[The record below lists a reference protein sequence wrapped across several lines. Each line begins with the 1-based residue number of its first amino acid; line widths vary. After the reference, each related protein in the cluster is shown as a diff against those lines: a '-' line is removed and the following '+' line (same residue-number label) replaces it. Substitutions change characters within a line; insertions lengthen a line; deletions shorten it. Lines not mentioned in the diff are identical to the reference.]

1 MTTYIKGTF
10 PVRFRRDGKDGTNT
24 WLKYAET
31 LDLTDTSSG
40 KQYPSVMY
48 DEPTSKCMYIGIGKG
63 TGDEPTSGQYYQWT
77 KYVGDDGTSFTPKG
91 SAVAH
96 YTSESAYNS
105 ASKST
110 GYYLVDASP
119 SALLIYW
126 NGSATIAK
134 DSEDGDGY
142 TTSDKHLWVKDGE
155 KWNDLGDIQGP
166 KGDKTYLHTISVNS
180 YSYNGSGCK
189 TALVQ
194 VQVESGV
201 SNTTGGSASR
211 GLTIWLIS
219 KTSTTI
225 QRLGSYD
232 TYGDSSA
239 ADAMAS
245 WIESNSSAGS
255 NYFLAIT
262 SYGAC
267 GFSANLIAAL
277 KKWGG
282 SDIADYTPKRQ
293 AFSFLGYK
301 GMPEGTAQQV
311 LNIGEDKQAAI
322 FALVNNGICQGKG
335 QDGRSVVSIT
345 NLYQR
350 SSDDKNAPSTWLTS
364 SPALDNTNKFLW
376 RRQTIKYTYGSDDVD
391 IQVVGKI
398 GDKGIDGTSVEYI
411 YTRNNTGSTPSTP
424 NTSQTDDYV
433 PSGWY
438 DDPQGV
444 SSSLKYEYVSE
455 RRKKNGTWSAFSTP
469 TLWAKWSSD
478 GRGVKSVNTYYAL
491 TDNSNGTPA
500 DNAFSN
506 DTLSNVVIESNST
519 KYVWSADKVT
529 YTDGKSEYINKY
541 CIGKCSELT
550 SVTEQYAVTT
560 TLTTPSSWSNN
571 YPTSVA
577 KGSYIWT
584 RDLITWKDGK
594 TSTSTAQITGYI
606 PNDGGQGENGFGI
619 VVSISR
625 DMQYTEAQLN
635 GYFEV
640 GHQDYW
646 SLNSESEKNGCRIG
660 DIFMVWG
667 RSKDKL
673 NSHAA
678 YFRCTDNSQSKRL
691 DGISIR
697 HDIVEKGD
705 KGEAAVTYKL
715 NSSIVSIPLNNDGSP
730 SKTSFTLTPKKSV
743 GSTFGKFN
751 SEYTIVVYISRS
763 GSTTPVTVS
772 YTLDENT
779 KNVSVYLTSNGG
791 STGTILKDITSVTC
805 TLFHGQL
812 SLDSFTILPVKAGAA
827 GVSYFPN
834 MCGVWDGA
842 NVTYKWTNGSRD
854 MVTFYVGGTP
864 YLFAVKTAGTTI
876 KANVNNATP
885 DKDSRWEK
893 ADSPFSMLFANFVY
907 TDNASVGGFV
917 YSEEQMRSTSTT
929 DEKSPEPEGS
939 NCNILLNGNT
949 GKFVANYATIRGEV
963 NATSGVFKN
972 VKITNNCWI
981 EPETE
986 NGDGWFMRG
995 GNDRIAAWWLGY
1007 SGKLTGQFTMNTVY
1021 DDGSNH
1027 PPTASLSFKTPNI
1040 QGGTSDGSTLIS
1052 AYSNINTPLANFSH
1066 AKGMMVRICPSEG
1079 VGINFINNAGLA
1091 TPMAFNGAGHGCLN
1105 GVIQGYQLNVITSGQ
1120 IDISNGNTVYC
1131 NGNGTTLILPKLAN
1145 CRGVLGTTGA
1155 FALDLTI
1162 IGASGASNF
1171 RVYGKYHNSTTDCY
1185 LLNNDHGDNW
1195 YATMSKGD
1203 VLTLKLIY
1211 TGSAFYAYIVNLQ
1224 N

>member
-1 MTTYIKGTF
+1 MVNVVKGTF
-10 PVRFRRDGKDGTNT
+10 PVRFRIDGKDGTNT

-48 DEPTSKCMYIGIGKG
+48 DEPTSKCVYIGIGKG

-96 YTSESAYNS
+96 YTSESAYDS
-105 ASKST
+105 ATKST

-119 SALLIYW
+119 SALLRYW
-126 NGSATIAK
+126 NGSTTIAN

-142 TTSDKHLWVKDGE
+142 TTSDKHLWVKDGA

-201 SNTTGGSASR
+201 SNTIGGSASR

-262 SYGAC
+262 SYDAC
-267 GFSANLIAAL
+267 GFSSNLIAAL

-350 SSDDKNAPSTWLTS
+350 SSDDKNAPSTWSES

-376 RRQTIKYTYGSDDVD
+376 RKQTIKYTYGSDYVD

-398 GDKGIDGTSVEYI
+398 GDKGIDGNGVDYAYCRTKT
-411 YTRNNTGSTPSTP
+411 YTTPKKPSGTTP
-424 NTSQTDDYV
+424 ISSDTTVDSYVWTDD
-433 PSGWY
+433 PK
-438 DDPQGV
+438 GV
-444 SSSLKYEYVSE
+444 SSTYPYEWVSE
-455 RRKKNGTWSAFSTP
+455 MKQVNGVWQGYGTP
-469 TLWAKWSSD
+469 TLWANYSKDGNSISGVSNKYLANSSSSTPSISGSKW
-478 GRGVKSVNTYYAL
+478 Y
-491 TDNSNGTPA
+491 
-500 DNAFSN
+500 
-506 DTLSNVVIESNST
+506 ESPSET
-519 KYVWSADKVT
+519 GFSADKKYLWNYETIT
-529 YTDGKSEYINKY
+529 YSQTTETTTTPRIIAVWGEKGNT
-541 CIGKCSELT
+541 GT
-550 SVTEQYAVTT
+550 SVSGVEEQYALSTSSSSVTGT
-560 TLTTPSSWSNN
+560 WGANIPTLTATNKYLWNKERVLFDN
-571 YPTSVA
+571 
-577 KGSYIWT
+577 
-584 RDLITWKDGK
+584 GK
-594 TSTSTAQITGYI
+594 TGNWSTPVIIGVYG
-606 PNDGGQGENGFGI
+606 DQG
-619 VVSISR
+619 
-625 DMQYTEAQLN
+625 
-635 GYFEV
+635 
-640 GHQDYW
+640 
-646 SLNSESEKNGCRIG
+646 
-660 DIFMVWG
+660 
-667 RSKDKL
+667 
-673 NSHAA
+673 
-678 YFRCTDNSQSKRL
+678 
-691 DGISIR
+691 IR
-697 HDIVEKGD
+697 
-705 KGEAAVTYKL
+705 GEDAVTYKL

-730 SKTSFTLTPKKSV
+730 SKTSFTLTPKMSV
-743 GSTFGKFN
+743 GSTFGEFN

-772 YTLDENT
+772 YTLDKNT

-805 TLFHGQL
+805 TLYHGQS

-876 KANVNNATP
+876 SAKVNNLTP
-885 DKDSRWEK
+885 DRDRRWEK

-917 YSEEQMRSTSTT
+917 FSVNQMRSVSTT
-929 DEKSPEPEGS
+929 DGKSPSADGS
-939 NCNILLNGNT
+939 NCNILIDGNSGLFKANRVELT
-949 GKFVANYATIRGEV
+949 GTINAKGGSIGKFVIRDKGLGLACTADEADISMTCQSNTKRNARIYVTPTYDNAVISASTDTTTAAEFTTWQSNGTALSVNGKTNINGAVNITGNVALSGILSGLRLSATTMSSTGTIPLGSDIICFTNRSAIT
-963 NATSGVFKN
+963 ATLPS
-972 VKITNNCWI
+972 
-981 EPETE
+981 
-986 NGDGWFMRG
+986 
-995 GNDRIAAWWLGY
+995 ASSY
-1007 SGKLTGQFTMNTVY
+1007 SGKVLFLKKI
-1021 DDGSNH
+1021 GSGSVTLKGTII
-1027 PPTASLSFKTPNI
+1027 PA
-1040 QGGTSDGSTLIS
+1040 GGTISTTTTEHVGTNKS
-1052 AYSNINTPLANFSH
+1052 
-1066 AKGMMVRICPSEG
+1066 MM
-1079 VGINFINNAGLA
+1079 
-1091 TPMAFNGAGHGCLN
+1091 
-1105 GVIQGYQLNVITSGQ
+1105 Y
-1120 IDISNGNTVYC
+1120 ISNGSAWIEYYC
-1131 NGNGTTLILPKLAN
+1131 G
-1145 CRGVLGTTGA
+1145 
-1155 FALDLTI
+1155 
-1162 IGASGASNF
+1162 
-1171 RVYGKYHNSTTDCY
+1171 
-1185 LLNNDHGDNW
+1185 
-1195 YATMSKGD
+1195 
-1203 VLTLKLIY
+1203 
-1211 TGSAFYAYIVNLQ
+1211 
-1224 N
+1224 

>member
-1 MTTYIKGTF
+1 MVNVVKGTF
-10 PVRFRRDGKDGTNT
+10 PVRFRIDGKDGTNT

-48 DEPTSKCMYIGIGKG
+48 DEPTSKCVYIGIGKG

-119 SALLIYW
+119 SALLKYW
-126 NGSATIAK
+126 NGSATTAK

-166 KGDKTYLHTISVNS
+166 KGDKTYLHTISVKS
-180 YSYNGSGCK
+180 YSYNRSACQN
-189 TALVQ
+189 ALIRIQ
-194 VQVESGV
+194 TEEGK
-201 SNTTGGSASR
+201 SNTYGCSGSR
-211 GLTIWLIS
+211 GLTVWSIS
-219 KTSTTI
+219 KTSTSLT
-225 QRLGSYD
+225 RYNCYD
-232 TYGDSSA
+232 TYDSDNWVA
-239 ADAMAS
+239 NANKMAHD
-245 WIESNSSAGS
+245 IESGMVQDS
-255 NYFLAIT
+255 NFLAIT

-491 TDNSNGTPA
+491 TDNSNGAPA

-625 DMQYTEAQLN
+625 DMQYTEETLN
-635 GYFEV
+635 GYFNV
-640 GHQDYW
+640 GHIETW
-646 SLNSESEKNGCRIG
+646 FLNSESEKNGCRIG

-678 YFRCTDNSQSKRL
+678 YFRCTDNTQTNKL
-691 DGISIR
+691 VGISIR

-705 KGEAAVTYKL
+705 KGEDAYSYKL
-715 NSSIVSIPLNNDGSP
+715 RSNISAIPLDNDGYPIATDS
-730 SKTSFTLTPKKSV
+730 SGNKQLILTATIYKGSSSV
-743 GSTFGKFN
+743 TPTG
-751 SEYTIVVYISRS
+751 EYGISVNIVHKND
-763 GSTTPVTVS
+763 TVS
-772 YTLDENT
+772 NT
-779 KNVSVYLTSNGG
+779 VNGG
-791 STGTILKDITSVTC
+791 SMTIDISKYQNIAQINCTFLKGGTV
-805 TLFHGQL
+805 
-812 SLDSFTILPVKAGAA
+812 LDSFTLLPIKAGAA

-907 TDNASVGGFV
+907 TDNASVAGFKW
-917 YSEEQMRSTSTT
+917 SDSIM
-929 DEKSPEPEGS
+929 KSPNGKL
-939 NCNILLNGNT
+939 ILNGNT
-949 GKFVANYATIRGEV
+949 GEINATEGRIGGISISSSGISALDSSQKGFLLHRNGTLFANMANISGAIT
-963 NATSGVFKN
+963 ATSGTFDNCTINETCKAGFMKYAANKLNGN
-972 VKITNNCWI
+972 VIHCGLVNLIDAYHTYSVTAFCL
-981 EPETE
+981 PSVG
-986 NGDGWFMRG
+986 NGEFMRIVIM
-995 GNDRIAAWWLGY
+995 NIVTTHITIPDFTLGI
-1007 SGKLTGQFTMNTVY
+1007 
-1021 DDGSNH
+1021 DG
-1027 PPTASLSFKTPNI
+1027 
-1040 QGGTSDGSTLIS
+1040 
-1052 AYSNINTPLANFSH
+1052 
-1066 AKGMMVRICPSEG
+1066 
-1079 VGINFINNAGLA
+1079 
-1091 TPMAFNGAGHGCLN
+1091 N
-1105 GVIQGYQLNVITSGQ
+1105 GVFNDFYNFPPGDNRYTSPITILRG
-1120 IDISNGNTVYC
+1120 DYYEFLGMND
-1131 NGNGTTLILPKLAN
+1131 GNGTRWICTNKPLP
-1145 CRGVLGTTGA
+1145 R
-1155 FALDLTI
+1155 I
-1162 IGASGASNF
+1162 
-1171 RVYGKYHNSTTDCY
+1171 
-1185 LLNNDHGDNW
+1185 
-1195 YATMSKGD
+1195 
-1203 VLTLKLIY
+1203 
-1211 TGSAFYAYIVNLQ
+1211 
-1224 N
+1224 

>member
-1 MTTYIKGTF
+1 MVNVVKGTF
-10 PVRFRRDGKDGTNT
+10 PVRFRIDGKDGTNT

-48 DEPTSKCMYIGIGKG
+48 DEPTSKCVYIGIGKG

-119 SALLIYW
+119 SALLKYW
-126 NGSATIAK
+126 NGSATTAK

-166 KGDKTYLHTISVNS
+166 KGDKTYLHTISVKS
-180 YSYNGSGCK
+180 YSFNGNYAQN
-189 TALVQ
+189 ALIQ
-194 VQVESGV
+194 VQVEDGK
-201 SNTTGGSASR
+201 SNTGSCSGSR
-211 GLTIWLIS
+211 GLTVWSIS
-219 KTSTTI
+219 KTSTSLT
-225 QRLGSYD
+225 RYNCYD
-232 TYGDSSA
+232 TYDSDNWVA
-239 ADAMAS
+239 NANKIAHD
-245 WIESNSSAGS
+245 IENGMVQDSN
-255 NYFLAIT
+255 FLAIT
-262 SYGAC
+262 SYDAC

-350 SSDDKNAPSTWLTS
+350 SSDDKNAPSTWLSS

-625 DMQYTEAQLN
+625 DMQYTEETLN
-635 GYFEV
+635 GYFNV
-640 GHQDYW
+640 GHIETW
-646 SLNSESEKNGCRIG
+646 FLNRESEKNGCRIG

-705 KGEAAVTYKL
+705 KGEDAYSYKL
-715 NSSIVSIPLNNDGSP
+715 RSNISAIPLDNDGYPIATDS
-730 SKTSFTLTPKKSV
+730 SGNKQLILTATIYKGSSSV
-743 GSTFGKFN
+743 TPTG
-751 SEYTIVVYISRS
+751 EYGISVNIVHKND
-763 GSTTPVTVS
+763 TVS
-772 YTLDENT
+772 NT
-779 KNVSVYLTSNGG
+779 VNGG
-791 STGTILKDITSVTC
+791 SMTIDISKYQNIAQINCTFLKGGTV
-805 TLFHGQL
+805 
-812 SLDSFTILPVKAGAA
+812 LDSFTLLPIKAGAA

-907 TDNASVGGFV
+907 TDNASVAGFKW
-917 YSEEQMRSTSTT
+917 SDSIM
-929 DEKSPEPEGS
+929 KSPNGKL
-939 NCNILLNGNT
+939 ILNGNT
-949 GKFVANYATIRGEV
+949 GEINATEGRIGGISISSSGISALDSSQKGFLLHRNGTLFANMANISGAIT
-963 NATSGVFKN
+963 ATSGTFDNCTINETCKAGFMKYAANKLNGN
-972 VKITNNCWI
+972 VIHCGLVNLIDAYHTYSVTAFCL
-981 EPETE
+981 PSVG
-986 NGDGWFMRG
+986 NGEFMRIVIM
-995 GNDRIAAWWLGY
+995 NIVTTHITIPDFTLGI
-1007 SGKLTGQFTMNTVY
+1007 
-1021 DDGSNH
+1021 DG
-1027 PPTASLSFKTPNI
+1027 
-1040 QGGTSDGSTLIS
+1040 
-1052 AYSNINTPLANFSH
+1052 
-1066 AKGMMVRICPSEG
+1066 
-1079 VGINFINNAGLA
+1079 
-1091 TPMAFNGAGHGCLN
+1091 N
-1105 GVIQGYQLNVITSGQ
+1105 GVFNDFYNFPPGDNRYTSPITILRG
-1120 IDISNGNTVYC
+1120 DYYEFLGMND
-1131 NGNGTTLILPKLAN
+1131 GNGTRWICTNKPLP
-1145 CRGVLGTTGA
+1145 R
-1155 FALDLTI
+1155 I
-1162 IGASGASNF
+1162 
-1171 RVYGKYHNSTTDCY
+1171 
-1185 LLNNDHGDNW
+1185 
-1195 YATMSKGD
+1195 
-1203 VLTLKLIY
+1203 
-1211 TGSAFYAYIVNLQ
+1211 
-1224 N
+1224 

>member
-1 MTTYIKGTF
+1 MVNVVKGTF
-10 PVRFRRDGKDGTNT
+10 PVRFRIDGKDGTNT

-40 KQYPSVMY
+40 KQYPSIMY
-48 DEPTSKCMYIGIGKG
+48 DEPTSKCVYIGIGKG

-91 SAVAH
+91 SAVTH

-105 ASKST
+105 ATKST

-119 SALLIYW
+119 SALLKYW
-126 NGSATIAK
+126 NGSATTAK

-201 SNTTGGSASR
+201 SNTIGGSASR

-262 SYGAC
+262 SYDAC
-267 GFSANLIAAL
+267 GFSTNLIEAL

-311 LNIGEDKQAAI
+311 LNIGEGKQAAI

-350 SSDDKNAPSTWLTS
+350 SSDDKNAPSTWLPS

-398 GDKGIDGTSVEYI
+398 GDKGIDGNGVDYAYYLSASSSAPSKPSGTTPVTTNPSSV
-411 YTRNNTGSTPSTP
+411 TP
-424 NTSQTDDYV
+424 NTWT
-433 PSGWY
+433 

-444 SSSLKYEYVSE
+444 SSKYPFEWICEMKQVAGVWQGY
-455 RRKKNGTWSAFSTP
+455 GTP

-491 TDNSNGTPA
+491 TGNSNDTPA
-500 DNAFSN
+500 DDDFKN
-506 DTLSNVVIESNST
+506 DTLSNVVIQSNST

-541 CIGKCSELT
+541 CIGQCSELT

-584 RDLITWKDGK
+584 RDLITWKDDN

-625 DMQYTEAQLN
+625 DMQYTEETLN
-635 GYFEV
+635 GYFNV
-640 GHQDYW
+640 GHIETW
-646 SLNSESEKNGCRIG
+646 FLNSESEKNGCRIG

-678 YFRCTDNSQSKRL
+678 YFRCTDNTQTNKL
-691 DGISIR
+691 VGISIR

-705 KGEAAVTYKL
+705 KGEDAYNYKLRSNISAIPLDNDGYPMATDSSGNKQLILTASIYKGSSAVTVTKDYGIDVKIVYK
-715 NSSIVSIPLNNDGSP
+715 NGTGTESN
-730 SKTSFTLTPKKSV
+730 
-743 GSTFGKFN
+743 
-751 SEYTIVVYISRS
+751 
-763 GSTTPVTVS
+763 TV
-772 YTLDENT
+772 
-779 KNVSVYLTSNGG
+779 NGG
-791 STGTILKDITSVTC
+791 SRTIDLSKYQNITQIECTFLKGSTV
-805 TLFHGQL
+805 
-812 SLDSFTILPVKAGAA
+812 LDSFTILPVKAGAA

-893 ADSPFSMLFANFVY
+893 ASTSFSMLFANFVY
-907 TDNASVGGFV
+907 TDNASVAGFKW
-917 YSEEQMRSTSTT
+917 SDSIM
-929 DEKSPEPEGS
+929 KSPNGKL
-939 NCNILLNGNT
+939 ILNGNT
-949 GKFVANYATIRGEV
+949 GEINATEGRIGGISISSSGISALDSSQKGFLLHRNGALFANMANISGAIT
-963 NATSGVFKN
+963 ATSGTFD
-972 VKITNNCWI
+972 NCTI
-981 EPETE
+981 NETCKA
-986 NGDGWFMRG
+986 GFMKY
-995 GNDRIAAWWLGY
+995 AAN
-1007 SGKLTGQFTMNTVY
+1007 K
-1021 DDGSNH
+1021 
-1027 PPTASLSFKTPNI
+1027 
-1040 QGGTSDGSTLIS
+1040 
-1052 AYSNINTPLANFSH
+1052 
-1066 AKGMMVRICPSEG
+1066 
-1079 VGINFINNAGLA
+1079 
-1091 TPMAFNGAGHGCLN
+1091 LN
-1105 GVIQGYQLNVITSGQ
+1105 GNVINCGFVNI
-1120 IDISNGNTVYC
+1120 IDLPEIS
-1131 NGNGTTLILPKLAN
+1131 
-1145 CRGVLGTTGA
+1145 
-1155 FALDLTI
+1155 D
-1162 IGASGASNF
+1162 
-1171 RVYGKYHNSTTDCY
+1171 
-1185 LLNNDHGDNW
+1185 
-1195 YATMSKGD
+1195 
-1203 VLTLKLIY
+1203 TLKLPKVPSGECYKIDIFYPLLTRTVVWETIGIDDTNGYFADNTAHPIASANSINIKQIKIY
-1211 TGSAFYAYIVNLQ
+1211 NGSYCELLGINYNGRTVWVMTNREL
-1224 N
+1224 NT

>member
-1 MTTYIKGTF
+1 MVNVVKGTF
-10 PVRFRRDGKDGTNT
+10 PVRFRIDGKDGTNT

-48 DEPTSKCMYIGIGKG
+48 DEPTSKCVYIGIGKG

-105 ASKST
+105 ATKST

-119 SALLIYW
+119 SALLRYW
-126 NGSATIAK
+126 NGSATVAK
-134 DSEDGDGY
+134 DSENGDGY
-142 TTSDKHLWVKDGE
+142 TTSDKHLWVKDGA

-180 YSYNGSGCK
+180 YSFNGNYAQN
-189 TALVQ
+189 ALIQ
-194 VQVESGV
+194 VQVEDGK
-201 SNTTGGSASR
+201 SNTWGCSGSR
-211 GLTIWLIS
+211 GLTVWLIS

-262 SYGAC
+262 SYDAC
-267 GFSANLIAAL
+267 GFSDNLIATL

-311 LNIGEDKQAAI
+311 LNIGTDKQAAI

-335 QDGRSVVSIT
+335 QDGRSIVSIT

-350 SSDDKNAPSTWLTS
+350 SSDGKNAPSTWLPS

-376 RRQTIKYTYGSDDVD
+376 RKQTIKYTYGSDYVD

-478 GRGVKSVNTYYAL
+478 GRGVNSVNTYYAL
-491 TDNSNGTPA
+491 TSNPKDTPA

-506 DTLSNVVIESNST
+506 DTLSNVVIEINST

-541 CIGKCSELT
+541 CIGQCSELT

-560 TLTTPSSWSNN
+560 TLTPPSSTSSAWTNT

-584 RDLITWKDGK
+584 RDIITWKDDK

-625 DMQYTEAQLN
+625 DMQYTEETLN
-635 GYFEV
+635 GYFNV
-640 GHQDYW
+640 GHIETW
-646 SLNSESEKNGCRIG
+646 FLNSESEKNGCRIG

-678 YFRCTDNSQSKRL
+678 YFRCTDNTQTNKL
-691 DGISIR
+691 VGISIR

-705 KGEAAVTYKL
+705 KGEDAYSYKL
-715 NSSIVSIPLNNDGSP
+715 RSNISAIPLDNDGYPIATDS
-730 SKTSFTLTPKKSV
+730 
-743 GSTFGKFN
+743 
-751 SEYTIVVYISRS
+751 S
-763 GSTTPVTVS
+763 GNKQLV
-772 YTLDENT
+772 L
-779 KNVSVYLTSNGG
+779 
-791 STGTILKDITSVTC
+791 TGTIYKGSSSVTTTDGYGISVNIVHKNGTVSNTVNGVSRTIDLSKYQNITQIEC
-805 TLFHGQL
+805 TFLKG
-812 SLDSFTILPVKAGAA
+812 STVLDSFSILPVKAGAA

-876 KANVNNATP
+876 SASANNATP

-907 TDNASVGGFV
+907 TDNASVAGFIW
-917 YSEEQMRSTSTT
+917 SKEQMRSQSKDSDGNPNLLLDGKLGALIATNCYIKGIIKATDGIFSGEIIAKSGTLDNCTINETCKVGFMKYATNKFNGNIINCGFVDFNAGYGITGSTT
-929 DEKSPEPEGS
+929 LYLPSVSKGEYMKIIVS
-939 NCNILLNGNT
+939 N
-949 GKFVANYATIRGEV
+949 FVTTKV
-963 NATSGVFKN
+963 SF
-972 VKITNNCWI
+972 
-981 EPETE
+981 P
-986 NGDGWFMRG
+986 D
-995 GNDRIAAWWLGY
+995 
-1007 SGKLTGQFTMNTVY
+1007 FT
-1021 DDGSNH
+1021 
-1027 PPTASLSFKTPNI
+1027 
-1040 QGGTSDGSTLIS
+1040 
-1052 AYSNINTPLANFSH
+1052 LA
-1066 AKGMMVRICPSEG
+1066 VE
-1079 VGINFINNAGLA
+1079 
-1091 TPMAFNGAGHGCLN
+1091 
-1105 GVIQGYQLNVITSGQ
+1105 
-1120 IDISNGNTVYC
+1120 
-1131 NGNGTTLILPKLAN
+1131 GNGTLHDLFNYPLGVDTKKTLSIGRMAYYEF
-1145 CRGVLGTTGA
+1145 TGINEQGYSRWIC
-1155 FALDLTI
+1155 T
-1162 IGASGASNF
+1162 
-1171 RVYGKYHNSTTDCY
+1171 NSMFT
-1185 LLNNDHGDNW
+1185 
-1195 YATMSKGD
+1195 
-1203 VLTLKLIY
+1203 
-1211 TGSAFYAYIVNLQ
+1211 
-1224 N
+1224 

>member
-1 MTTYIKGTF
+1 MVNVVKGTF
-10 PVRFRRDGKDGTNT
+10 PVRFRIDGKDGTNT

-48 DEPTSKCMYIGIGKG
+48 DEPTSKCVYIGIGKG

-119 SALLIYW
+119 SALLKYW
-126 NGSATIAK
+126 NGSATTAK

-142 TTSDKHLWVKDGE
+142 TTSDKHLRVKDGE

-180 YSYNGSGCK
+180 YSYNGSGCQN
-189 TALVQ
+189 ALVQ
-194 VQVESGV
+194 VQTEEGK
-201 SNTTGGSASR
+201 SNTWGCSGSR
-211 GLTIWLIS
+211 GLTVWSIS
-219 KTSTTI
+219 KTSTSLT
-225 QRLGSYD
+225 RYNCYD
-232 TYGDSSA
+232 TYDSDNWVA
-239 ADAMAS
+239 NANKMAHD
-245 WIESNSSAGS
+245 IENGMVQDSN
-255 NYFLAIT
+255 FLAIT

-282 SDIADYTPKRQ
+282 SDIADYTPKKQ

-350 SSDDKNAPSTWLTS
+350 SSDDKNAPSTWLSS

-625 DMQYTEAQLN
+625 DMQYTEETLN
-635 GYFEV
+635 GYFNV
-640 GHQDYW
+640 GHIETW
-646 SLNSESEKNGCRIG
+646 FLNSESEKNGCRIG

-678 YFRCTDNSQSKRL
+678 YFRCTDNTQTNKL
-691 DGISIR
+691 VGISIR

-705 KGEAAVTYKL
+705 KGEDAYSYKL
-715 NSSIVSIPLNNDGSP
+715 RSNISAIPLDNDGYPIATDS
-730 SKTSFTLTPKKSV
+730 SGNKQLILTATIYKGSSSV
-743 GSTFGKFN
+743 TPTG
-751 SEYTIVVYISRS
+751 EYGISVNIVHKND
-763 GSTTPVTVS
+763 TVS
-772 YTLDENT
+772 NT
-779 KNVSVYLTSNGG
+779 VNGG
-791 STGTILKDITSVTC
+791 SMTIDISKYQNIAQINCTFLKGGTV
-805 TLFHGQL
+805 
-812 SLDSFTILPVKAGAA
+812 LDSFTLLPIKAGAA

-907 TDNASVGGFV
+907 TDNASVAGFKW
-917 YSEEQMRSTSTT
+917 S
-929 DEKSPEPEGS
+929 DEVMQSPNGLLE
-939 NCNILLNGNT
+939 LNGKT
-949 GKFVANYATIRGEV
+949 GKITAKSGTIGGINISESGISAGNYEEGFFVLESSGTLWASNV
-963 NATSGVFKN
+963 NLSGYIEATSGTFD
-972 VKITNNCWI
+972 NCTINESCVIKGKLVGAYGQFGAW
-981 EPETE
+981 E
-986 NGDGWFMRG
+986 
-995 GNDRIAAWWLGY
+995 IAAYGGY
-1007 SGKLTGQFTMNTVY
+1007 DLICKQSVDVLFEMINTKHNTRSIVLRTTN
-1021 DDGSNH
+1021 G
-1027 PPTASLSFKTPNI
+1027 LSTS
-1040 QGGTSDGSTLIS
+1040 QGDGSTDS
-1052 AYSNINTPLANFSH
+1052 AP
-1066 AKGMMVRICPSEG
+1066 MVRVVTDNG
-1079 VGINFINNAGLA
+1079 VGGEFTANNSGGYALKAYGY
-1091 TPMAFNGAGHGCLN
+1091 NGATALYVSGLSYFSGNVSMSLYTT
-1105 GVIQGYQLNVITSGQ
+1105 IPTIKGYLYR
-1120 IDISNGNTVYC
+1120 DSNGFVK
-1131 NGNGTTLILPKLAN
+1131 IK
-1145 CRGVLGTTGA
+1145 
-1155 FALDLTI
+1155 I
-1162 IGASGASNF
+1162 
-1171 RVYGKYHNSTTDCY
+1171 
-1185 LLNNDHGDNW
+1185 
-1195 YATMSKGD
+1195 
-1203 VLTLKLIY
+1203 
-1211 TGSAFYAYIVNLQ
+1211 
-1224 N
+1224 

>member
-1 MTTYIKGTF
+1 MVNVVKGTF
-10 PVRFRRDGKDGTNT
+10 PVRFRIDGKDGTNT

-40 KQYPSVMY
+40 KQYPSIMY
-48 DEPTSKCMYIGIGKG
+48 DEPTSKCVYIGIGKG

-91 SAVAH
+91 SAVTH
-96 YTSESAYNS
+96 YTSESAYDS
-105 ASKST
+105 ATKST

-119 SALLIYW
+119 SALLRYW
-126 NGSATIAK
+126 NGSATVAK
-134 DSEDGDGY
+134 DSENGDGY

-180 YSYNGSGCK
+180 YSYNGSGSK

-201 SNTTGGSASR
+201 SNTIGGSASR

-262 SYGAC
+262 SYDAC

-282 SDIADYTPKRQ
+282 SDIADYTPKSQ

-345 NLYQR
+345 NLYQKS
-350 SSDDKNAPSTWLTS
+350 SSDRNAPSTWLPS

-398 GDKGIDGTSVEYI
+398 GDKGIDGNGVDYAYCRTKT
-411 YTRNNTGSTPSTP
+411 YTTPKKPSGTTP
-424 NTSQTDDYV
+424 ISSDTTVDSYVWTDD
-433 PSGWY
+433 PK
-438 DDPQGV
+438 GV
-444 SSSLKYEYVSE
+444 SSTYPYEWVSE
-455 RRKKNGTWSAFSTP
+455 MKQVNGVWQGYGTP

-491 TDNSNGTPA
+491 TSNPKDTPA

-541 CIGKCSELT
+541 CIGQCSELT

-560 TLTTPSSWSNN
+560 TLTTPSSWSND

-584 RDLITWKDGK
+584 RDLITWKDGN

-619 VVSISR
+619 VVSLTR
-625 DMQYTEAQLN
+625 NQYTEEELN
-635 GYFEV
+635 EYFEV
-640 GHQDYW
+640 GHQEFW

-660 DIFMVWG
+660 DIFMVSG
-667 RSKDKL
+667 IAKNTKSL
-673 NSHAA
+673 HAA
-678 YFRCTDNSQSKRL
+678 YFRCTDNTKSKRL

-697 HDIVEKGD
+697 HDIIEKGD
-705 KGEAAVTYKL
+705 KGEDAYSYKL
-715 NSSIVSIPLNNDGSP
+715 RSNISAIPLDNDGYPMATDS
-730 SKTSFTLTPKKSV
+730 SGNKQLILTASIYKGSSV
-743 GSTFGKFN
+743 
-751 SEYTIVVYISRS
+751 
-763 GSTTPVTVS
+763 VTVTKDYGIDVKIVYKNGTGTES
-772 YTLDENT
+772 NT
-779 KNVSVYLTSNGG
+779 VNGG
-791 STGTILKDITSVTC
+791 SRTIDISKYQNITQIECTFLKGSTV
-805 TLFHGQL
+805 
-812 SLDSFTILPVKAGAA
+812 LDSFTILPVKAGAA

-876 KANVNNATP
+876 KADVNNATP

-893 ADSPFSMLFANFVY
+893 ASTSFSMLFANFVY
-907 TDNASVGGFV
+907 TDNASVAGFKWSDEVMQSPNGLLELNGKTGKITAKSGTIGGINISDNGISAGNYEEGFFV
-917 YSEEQMRSTSTT
+917 LESTGNIWTKNAHINGFIEATEGTFDNCTINETCKAGFMRYAAN
-929 DEKSPEPEGS
+929 K
-939 NCNILLNGNT
+939 LNGNVINCGLVNLINAYNT
-949 GKFVANYATIRGEV
+949 YSVTAFYLPSVGNGEFMRITIMNIVSTKITIPTFTLGIDG
-963 NATSGVFKN
+963 NGVFN
-972 VKITNNCWI
+972 DFYNFPPGDNRYTTPITI
-981 EPETE
+981 LR
-986 NGDGWFMRG
+986 GDYYEFLGM
-995 GNDRIAAWWLGY
+995 ND
-1007 SGKLTGQFTMNTVY
+1007 
-1021 DDGSNH
+1021 
-1027 PPTASLSFKTPNI
+1027 
-1040 QGGTSDGSTLIS
+1040 
-1052 AYSNINTPLANFSH
+1052 
-1066 AKGMMVRICPSEG
+1066 
-1079 VGINFINNAGLA
+1079 
-1091 TPMAFNGAGHGCLN
+1091 
-1105 GVIQGYQLNVITSGQ
+1105 
-1120 IDISNGNTVYC
+1120 
-1131 NGNGTTLILPKLAN
+1131 GNGTRWICTNKAIP
-1145 CRGVLGTTGA
+1145 R
-1155 FALDLTI
+1155 I
-1162 IGASGASNF
+1162 
-1171 RVYGKYHNSTTDCY
+1171 
-1185 LLNNDHGDNW
+1185 
-1195 YATMSKGD
+1195 
-1203 VLTLKLIY
+1203 
-1211 TGSAFYAYIVNLQ
+1211 
-1224 N
+1224 

>member
-1 MTTYIKGTF
+1 MVNVVKGTF
-10 PVRFRRDGKDGTNT
+10 PVRFRIDGKDGTNT

-40 KQYPSVMY
+40 KQYPSIMY
-48 DEPTSKCMYIGIGKG
+48 DEPTSKCVYIGIGKG

-91 SAVAH
+91 SAVTH

-105 ASKST
+105 ATKST

-119 SALLIYW
+119 SALLKYW
-126 NGSATIAK
+126 NGSATTAK

-189 TALVQ
+189 TALVR

-262 SYGAC
+262 SYDAC
-267 GFSANLIAAL
+267 GFSSNLIAAL

-350 SSDDKNAPSTWLTS
+350 SSDDKNAPSTWLPS

-376 RRQTIKYTYGSDDVD
+376 RKQTIKYTYGSDYVD

-398 GDKGIDGTSVEYI
+398 GDKGIDGNGVDYAYCRTKT
-411 YTRNNTGSTPSTP
+411 YTTPKKPSGTTP
-424 NTSQTDDYV
+424 ISSDTTVDSYVWTDD
-433 PSGWY
+433 PK
-438 DDPQGV
+438 GV
-444 SSSLKYEYVSE
+444 SSTYPYEWVSE
-455 RRKKNGTWSAFSTP
+455 MKQVNGVWQGYGTP
-469 TLWAKWSSD
+469 TLWANYSKDGNSISGVSNKYLANSS
-478 GRGVKSVNTYYAL
+478 S
-491 TDNSNGTPA
+491 STPA
-500 DNAFSN
+500 ISG
-506 DTLSNVVIESNST
+506 IEWYESPSQT
-519 KYVWSADKVT
+519 GFSADKKYLWNYETIT
-529 YTDGKSEYINKY
+529 YSQTTATPTTPRIIAVWGEKGNT
-541 CIGKCSELT
+541 GT
-550 SVTEQYAVTT
+550 SVSGIEEQYALSTSSSSVTGT
-560 TLTTPSSWSNN
+560 WGANIPTLTATNKYLWNKERVLYDN
-571 YPTSVA
+571 
-577 KGSYIWT
+577 
-584 RDLITWKDGK
+584 GK
-594 TSTSTAQITGYI
+594 TGNWSTPVI
-606 PNDGGQGENGFGI
+606 
-619 VVSISR
+619 
-625 DMQYTEAQLN
+625 
-635 GYFEV
+635 
-640 GHQDYW
+640 
-646 SLNSESEKNGCRIG
+646 IG
-660 DIFMVWG
+660 V
-667 RSKDKL
+667 
-673 NSHAA
+673 
-678 YFRCTDNSQSKRL
+678 Y
-691 DGISIR
+691 
-697 HDIVEKGD
+697 GD
-705 KGEAAVTYKL
+705 KGNPGNDAVTYKL

-730 SKTSFTLTPKKSV
+730 SMTLFTLTPKMSV

-805 TLFHGQL
+805 TLYHGQS

-893 ADSPFSMLFANFVY
+893 ASTSFSMLFANFVY
-907 TDNASVGGFV
+907 TDNASVAGFV
-917 YSEEQMRSTSTT
+917 WSDLKM
-929 DEKSPEPEGS
+929 KSPNGKL
-939 NCNILLNGNT
+939 ILNGNT
-949 GKFVANYATIRGEV
+949 GEINATEGRIGGISISSSGISALDSSQKGFLLHRNGTLFANMANISGAIT
-963 NATSGVFKN
+963 ATSGTFDNCTINETCKAGFMKYAANKLKGN
-972 VKITNNCWI
+972 VINCGLVNLINAYNTYSVTAFYLPSVENGEFMRIIIMNVVSTKITIPSFTLSIYGGGIFNDFYNYL
-981 EPETE
+981 P
-986 NGDGWFMRG
+986 GDNKYDASIKPITILRG
-995 GNDRIAAWWLGY
+995 DYYEFLGMND
-1007 SGKLTGQFTMNTVY
+1007 
-1021 DDGSNH
+1021 
-1027 PPTASLSFKTPNI
+1027 
-1040 QGGTSDGSTLIS
+1040 
-1052 AYSNINTPLANFSH
+1052 
-1066 AKGMMVRICPSEG
+1066 
-1079 VGINFINNAGLA
+1079 
-1091 TPMAFNGAGHGCLN
+1091 
-1105 GVIQGYQLNVITSGQ
+1105 
-1120 IDISNGNTVYC
+1120 
-1131 NGNGTTLILPKLAN
+1131 GNGTRWICTNKPLP
-1145 CRGVLGTTGA
+1145 R
-1155 FALDLTI
+1155 I
-1162 IGASGASNF
+1162 
-1171 RVYGKYHNSTTDCY
+1171 
-1185 LLNNDHGDNW
+1185 
-1195 YATMSKGD
+1195 
-1203 VLTLKLIY
+1203 
-1211 TGSAFYAYIVNLQ
+1211 
-1224 N
+1224 

>member
-1 MTTYIKGTF
+1 MVNVVKGTF
-10 PVRFRRDGKDGTNT
+10 PVRFRIDGKDGTNT

-48 DEPTSKCMYIGIGKG
+48 DEPTSKCVYIGIGKG

-119 SALLIYW
+119 SALLKYW
-126 NGSATIAK
+126 NGSATTAK

-180 YSYNGSGCK
+180 YSYNGSGCQN
-189 TALVQ
+189 ALVQ
-194 VQVESGV
+194 VQTEEGK
-201 SNTTGGSASR
+201 SNTWGCSGSR

-239 ADAMAS
+239 ADTMAS

-262 SYGAC
+262 SYDAC

-282 SDIADYTPKRQ
+282 SDIADYTPKKQ

-350 SSDDKNAPSTWLTS
+350 SSDDKNAPSTWLPS

-625 DMQYTEAQLN
+625 DMQYTEETLN
-635 GYFEV
+635 GYFNV
-640 GHQDYW
+640 GHIETW
-646 SLNSESEKNGCRIG
+646 FLNSESEKNGCRIG

-678 YFRCTDNSQSKRL
+678 YFRCTDNTQTNKL
-691 DGISIR
+691 VGISIR

-705 KGEAAVTYKL
+705 KGEDAVTYKL

-805 TLFHGQL
+805 TLFHGQS

-907 TDNASVGGFV
+907 TDNASVAGFKW
-917 YSEEQMRSTSTT
+917 S
-929 DEKSPEPEGS
+929 DEVMQSPNGLLE
-939 NCNILLNGNT
+939 LNGKT
-949 GKFVANYATIRGEV
+949 GKITAKSGTIGGINISESGISAGNHEEGFFVLESSGTLWASNVHLSGYIA
-963 NATSGVFKN
+963 ATSGTFD
-972 VKITNNCWI
+972 NCTINESCVIKGKLVGAYGQFGAW
-981 EPETE
+981 E
-986 NGDGWFMRG
+986 
-995 GNDRIAAWWLGY
+995 IAAYGGY
-1007 SGKLTGQFTMNTVY
+1007 DLICKQSVDVLFEMINTKHNTRSIVLRTTN
-1021 DDGSNH
+1021 G
-1027 PPTASLSFKTPNI
+1027 LSTS
-1040 QGGTSDGSTLIS
+1040 QGDGSTDS
-1052 AYSNINTPLANFSH
+1052 AP
-1066 AKGMMVRICPSEG
+1066 MVRVVTDNG
-1079 VGINFINNAGLA
+1079 VGGEFTANNSGGYALKAYGY
-1091 TPMAFNGAGHGCLN
+1091 NGATALYVSGLSYFSGNVSMSLSTT
-1105 GVIQGYQLNVITSGQ
+1105 IPTISGYLYR
-1120 IDISNGNTVYC
+1120 DSNGFVK
-1131 NGNGTTLILPKLAN
+1131 IK
-1145 CRGVLGTTGA
+1145 
-1155 FALDLTI
+1155 I
-1162 IGASGASNF
+1162 
-1171 RVYGKYHNSTTDCY
+1171 
-1185 LLNNDHGDNW
+1185 
-1195 YATMSKGD
+1195 
-1203 VLTLKLIY
+1203 
-1211 TGSAFYAYIVNLQ
+1211 
-1224 N
+1224 

>member
-1 MTTYIKGTF
+1 MVNVVKGTF
-10 PVRFRRDGKDGTNT
+10 PVRFRIDGKDGTNT

-48 DEPTSKCMYIGIGKG
+48 DEPTSKCVYIGIGKG

-91 SAVAH
+91 SAVTH
-96 YTSESAYNS
+96 YTSESAYDS
-105 ASKST
+105 ATKST

-119 SALLIYW
+119 SALLRYW
-126 NGSATIAK
+126 NGSATTAK
-134 DSEDGDGY
+134 DSDDGDGY

-166 KGDKTYLHTISVNS
+166 KGDKTYLHTISVKS
-180 YSYNGSGCK
+180 YSFNGNYAQN
-189 TALVQ
+189 ALIQ
-194 VQVESGV
+194 VQVEDGK
-201 SNTTGGSASR
+201 SNTWGCSGSR
-211 GLTIWLIS
+211 GLTVWAIS
-219 KTSTTI
+219 KTGTGILRYGT
-225 QRLGSYD
+225 YD
-232 TYGDSSA
+232 TYGDTTA
-239 ADAMAS
+239 ADKMAAF
-245 WIESNSSAGS
+245 INGS
-255 NYFLAIT
+255 GDSYFLAIT
-262 SYGAC
+262 SYYGC

-277 KKWGG
+277 KKYGG
-282 SDIADYTPKRQ
+282 GDIADYTPKLQ
-293 AFSFLGYK
+293 AFSFLGYR

-335 QDGRSVVSIT
+335 QDGRSIVSIT

-350 SSDDKNAPSTWLTS
+350 SSDDKNAPSSWSES

-438 DDPQGV
+438 DDPQDV

-491 TDNSNGTPA
+491 TGNSNDTPA
-500 DNAFSN
+500 DDDFKN
-506 DTLSNVVIESNST
+506 DTLSNVVIQSNST
-519 KYVWSADKVT
+519 RYVWSADKVT

-560 TLTTPSSWSNN
+560 TLTAPSSTSSAWTNT
-571 YPTSVA
+571 YPISVA

-584 RDLITWKDGK
+584 RDLITWKDGN

-625 DMQYTEAQLN
+625 DMQYTEETLN
-635 GYFEV
+635 GYFNV
-640 GHQDYW
+640 GHIETW
-646 SLNSESEKNGCRIG
+646 FLNSESEKNGCRIG

-678 YFRCTDNSQSKRL
+678 YFRCTDNTQTNKL
-691 DGISIR
+691 VGISIR

-705 KGEAAVTYKL
+705 KGEDAYSYKL
-715 NSSIVSIPLNNDGSP
+715 RSNISAIPLDNDGYP
-730 SKTSFTLTPKKSV
+730 MATTLELTASV
-743 GSTFGKFN
+743 YKGSTSITSLGDYGIYVKIVYQNGKA
-751 SEYTIVVYISRS
+751 SVS
-763 GSTTPVTVS
+763 GTA
-772 YTLDENT
+772 
-779 KNVSVYLTSNGG
+779 NGG
-791 STGTILKDITSVTC
+791 SRTIDLSKYQNITQIECTFLKGSTV
-805 TLFHGQL
+805 
-812 SLDSFTILPVKAGAA
+812 LDSFTILPVKAGAA

-842 NVTYKWTNGSRD
+842 NKTYKWTNGSRD
-854 MVTFYVGGTP
+854 MVTYYISGTP

-876 KANVNNATP
+876 SANVNNATP

-907 TDNASVGGFV
+907 TDNASVAGFIW
-917 YSEEQMRSTSTT
+917 SKEQMQSQSK
-929 DEKSPEPEGS
+929 DSDGNPNLLLDGKSGALIAT
-939 NCNILLNGNT
+939 NCYIKGIINATNGI
-949 GKFVANYATIRGEV
+949 FSGEII
-963 NATSGVFKN
+963 ATSGTLDNCTINETCKVGFMKYATN
-972 VKITNNCWI
+972 KFNGNIINCGCVDFNAGYGIT
-981 EPETE
+981 
-986 NGDGWFMRG
+986 
-995 GNDRIAAWWLGY
+995 
-1007 SGKLTGQFTMNTVY
+1007 
-1021 DDGSNH
+1021 
-1027 PPTASLSFKTPNI
+1027 
-1040 QGGTSDGSTLIS
+1040 GSTTLYLPS
-1052 AYSNINTPLANFSH
+1052 
-1066 AKGMMVRICPSEG
+1066 VSEG
-1079 VGINFINNAGLA
+1079 EYMKIIVSNFVTTKTYFPDFTLA
-1091 TPMAFNGAGHGCLN
+1091 
-1105 GVIQGYQLNVITSGQ
+1105 VE
-1120 IDISNGNTVYC
+1120 
-1131 NGNGTTLILPKLAN
+1131 GNGTLHDLFNYPLGVYTKKTLS
-1145 CRGVLGTTGA
+1145 
-1155 FALDLTI
+1155 
-1162 IGASGASNF
+1162 IGRMAYYEFIGINEQGYS
-1171 RVYGKYHNSTTDCY
+1171 RWICTNSMFT
-1185 LLNNDHGDNW
+1185 
-1195 YATMSKGD
+1195 
-1203 VLTLKLIY
+1203 
-1211 TGSAFYAYIVNLQ
+1211 
-1224 N
+1224 

>member
-1 MTTYIKGTF
+1 MVNVVKGTF
-10 PVRFRRDGKDGTNT
+10 PVRFRIDGKDGTNT

-40 KQYPSVMY
+40 KQYPSIMY
-48 DEPTSKCMYIGIGKG
+48 DEPTSKCVYIGIGKG

-96 YTSESAYNS
+96 YTSESAYDS
-105 ASKST
+105 ATKST

-119 SALLIYW
+119 SALLKYW
-126 NGSATIAK
+126 NGSATTAK

-142 TTSDKHLWVKDGE
+142 TTSDKHLWVKDGA

-201 SNTTGGSASR
+201 SNTIGGSASR

-262 SYGAC
+262 SYDAC
-267 GFSANLIAAL
+267 GFSSNLIAAL

-335 QDGRSVVSIT
+335 QDGRSIVSIT

-398 GDKGIDGTSVEYI
+398 GDKGIDGNGVDYAYCRTKT
-411 YTRNNTGSTPSTP
+411 YTTPKKPSGTTP
-424 NTSQTDDYV
+424 ISSDTTVDSYVWTDD
-433 PSGWY
+433 PK
-438 DDPQGV
+438 GV
-444 SSSLKYEYVSE
+444 SSTYPYEWVSE
-455 RRKKNGTWSAFSTP
+455 MKQVNGVWQGYGTP

-491 TDNSNGTPA
+491 TDNATNTPA
-500 DNAFSN
+500 DNSFSN
-506 DTLSNVVIESNST
+506 DTLSNIVIKNNSD
-519 KYVWSADKVT
+519 KYVWSADIVT
-529 YTDGKSEYINKY
+529 YTDNKSEYINKY

-560 TLTTPSSWSNN
+560 TLQAPSSSNAWSNT

-625 DMQYTEAQLN
+625 DMQYTEETLN
-635 GYFEV
+635 GYFNV
-640 GHQDYW
+640 GHIETW
-646 SLNSESEKNGCRIG
+646 FLNSESEKNGCRIG

-678 YFRCTDNSQSKRL
+678 YFRCTDNTQTNKL
-691 DGISIR
+691 VGISIR

-705 KGEAAVTYKL
+705 KGEDAYNYKLRSNISAIPLDNDGYPMATDSSGNKQLILTASIYKGSSAVTVTKDYGIDVKIVYK
-715 NSSIVSIPLNNDGSP
+715 NGTGTESN
-730 SKTSFTLTPKKSV
+730 
-743 GSTFGKFN
+743 
-751 SEYTIVVYISRS
+751 
-763 GSTTPVTVS
+763 TV
-772 YTLDENT
+772 
-779 KNVSVYLTSNGG
+779 NGG
-791 STGTILKDITSVTC
+791 SRTIDLSKYQNITQIECTFLKGSTV
-805 TLFHGQL
+805 
-812 SLDSFTILPVKAGAA
+812 LDSFTILPVKAGAA

-876 KANVNNATP
+876 SANVNNATP

-907 TDNASVGGFV
+907 TDNASVAGFIW
-917 YSEEQMRSTSTT
+917 SKEQMRSQSK
-929 DEKSPEPEGS
+929 DSDGNP
-939 NCNILLNGNT
+939 NLLLDGKNGTIKCSRVELT
-949 GKFVANYATIRGEV
+949 GTI
-963 NATSGVFKN
+963 NATGGTIGEFVIRDKGLGLACKADEADISMTCQSNTKRNARIYVTPKYDNAVISASTDTTTAAEFTASQSSGTALSVIGKTN
-972 VKITNNCWI
+972 INGAVNIT
-981 EPETE
+981 
-986 NGDGWFMRG
+986 
-995 GNDRIAAWWLGY
+995 GNITLSGTFSGLRLSATTMSSTGTIPLGSDIICFTNRSAITATLPSASSY
-1007 SGKLTGQFTMNTVY
+1007 SGKVLFLKKI
-1021 DDGSNH
+1021 GSGSVTLKGTII
-1027 PPTASLSFKTPNI
+1027 PA
-1040 QGGTSDGSTLIS
+1040 GGTISTTTTEHVGTNKS
-1052 AYSNINTPLANFSH
+1052 
-1066 AKGMMVRICPSEG
+1066 MM
-1079 VGINFINNAGLA
+1079 
-1091 TPMAFNGAGHGCLN
+1091 
-1105 GVIQGYQLNVITSGQ
+1105 Y
-1120 IDISNGNTVYC
+1120 ISNGSAWIEYYC
-1131 NGNGTTLILPKLAN
+1131 G
-1145 CRGVLGTTGA
+1145 
-1155 FALDLTI
+1155 
-1162 IGASGASNF
+1162 
-1171 RVYGKYHNSTTDCY
+1171 
-1185 LLNNDHGDNW
+1185 
-1195 YATMSKGD
+1195 
-1203 VLTLKLIY
+1203 
-1211 TGSAFYAYIVNLQ
+1211 
-1224 N
+1224 

>member
-1 MTTYIKGTF
+1 MVNVVKGTF
-10 PVRFRRDGKDGTNT
+10 PVRFRIDGKDGTNT

-48 DEPTSKCMYIGIGKG
+48 DEPTSKCVYIGIGKG

-119 SALLIYW
+119 SALLKYW
-126 NGSATIAK
+126 NGSATTAK

-180 YSYNGSGCK
+180 YSYNGSGCQN
-189 TALVQ
+189 ALVQ
-194 VQVESGV
+194 VQTEEGK
-201 SNTTGGSASR
+201 SNTWGCSGSR

-239 ADAMAS
+239 ADTMAS

-262 SYGAC
+262 SYDAC

-350 SSDDKNAPSTWLTS
+350 SSDDKNAPSTWLPS

-619 VVSISR
+619 VASIIQN
-625 DMQYTEAQLN
+625 QYTEAQLN
-635 GYFEV
+635 RYFEV

-646 SLNSESEKNGCRIG
+646 FLNSESEKNGCRIG
-660 DIFMVWG
+660 DIFMVSG
-667 RSKDKL
+667 IATDTKSH
-673 NSHAA
+673 HAA

-705 KGEAAVTYKL
+705 KGEDAYSYKL
-715 NSSIVSIPLNNDGSP
+715 RSNISAIPLDNDGYPIATDS
-730 SKTSFTLTPKKSV
+730 SGNKQLILTATIYKGSSSV
-743 GSTFGKFN
+743 TPTG
-751 SEYTIVVYISRS
+751 EYGISVNIVHKND
-763 GSTTPVTVS
+763 TVS
-772 YTLDENT
+772 NT
-779 KNVSVYLTSNGG
+779 VNGG
-791 STGTILKDITSVTC
+791 SMTIDISKYQNIAQINCTFLKGGTV
-805 TLFHGQL
+805 
-812 SLDSFTILPVKAGAA
+812 LDSFTLLPIKAGAA

>member
-48 DEPTSKCMYIGIGKG
+48 DEPTSKCVYIGIGKG

-119 SALLIYW
+119 SALLKYW
-126 NGSATIAK
+126 NGSATTAK

-142 TTSDKHLWVKDGE
+142 TTSDKHLWVKDGA

-166 KGDKTYLHTISVNS
+166 KGDKTYLHTISVKS
-180 YSYNGSGCK
+180 YSFNGNYAQN
-189 TALVQ
+189 ALIQ
-194 VQVESGV
+194 VQVEDGK
-201 SNTTGGSASR
+201 SNTGSCSGSR
-211 GLTIWLIS
+211 GLTVWSIS
-219 KTSTTI
+219 KTSTGLT
-225 QRLGSYD
+225 RYNCYD
-232 TYGDSSA
+232 TYDSDNWVA
-239 ADAMAS
+239 NANKMAHD
-245 WIESNSSAGS
+245 IENGMVQDSN
-255 NYFLAIT
+255 FLAIT

-350 SSDDKNAPSTWLTS
+350 SSDDKNAPSTWLPS

-424 NTSQTDDYV
+424 NTNQTDDYV

-705 KGEAAVTYKL
+705 KGEDAYSYKL
-715 NSSIVSIPLNNDGSP
+715 RSNISAIPLDNDGYPIATDS
-730 SKTSFTLTPKKSV
+730 SGNKQLILTATIYKGSSSV
-743 GSTFGKFN
+743 TPTG
-751 SEYTIVVYISRS
+751 EYGISVNIVHKND
-763 GSTTPVTVS
+763 TVS
-772 YTLDENT
+772 NT
-779 KNVSVYLTSNGG
+779 VNGG
-791 STGTILKDITSVTC
+791 SMTIDISKYQNIAQINCTFLKGGTV
-805 TLFHGQL
+805 
-812 SLDSFTILPVKAGAA
+812 LDSFTLLPIKAGAA

-907 TDNASVGGFV
+907 TDNASVAGFKW
-917 YSEEQMRSTSTT
+917 S
-929 DEKSPEPEGS
+929 DEVMQSPNGLLE
-939 NCNILLNGNT
+939 LNGKT
-949 GKFVANYATIRGEV
+949 GKITAKSGTIGGINISESGISAGNYEEGFFVLESSGTLWASNV
-963 NATSGVFKN
+963 NLSGYIAATSGTFD
-972 VKITNNCWI
+972 NCTINESCVIKGKLVGAYGQFGAW
-981 EPETE
+981 E
-986 NGDGWFMRG
+986 
-995 GNDRIAAWWLGY
+995 IAAYGGY
-1007 SGKLTGQFTMNTVY
+1007 DLICKQSVDVLFEMINTKHNTRSIVLRTTN
-1021 DDGSNH
+1021 G
-1027 PPTASLSFKTPNI
+1027 LSTS
-1040 QGGTSDGSTLIS
+1040 QGDGSTDS
-1052 AYSNINTPLANFSH
+1052 AP
-1066 AKGMMVRICPSEG
+1066 MVRVVTDNG
-1079 VGINFINNAGLA
+1079 VGGEFTANNSGGYALKAYGY
-1091 TPMAFNGAGHGCLN
+1091 NGATALYVSGLSYFSGNVSMSLSTT
-1105 GVIQGYQLNVITSGQ
+1105 IPTISGYLYR
-1120 IDISNGNTVYC
+1120 DSNGFVK
-1131 NGNGTTLILPKLAN
+1131 IK
-1145 CRGVLGTTGA
+1145 
-1155 FALDLTI
+1155 I
-1162 IGASGASNF
+1162 
-1171 RVYGKYHNSTTDCY
+1171 
-1185 LLNNDHGDNW
+1185 
-1195 YATMSKGD
+1195 
-1203 VLTLKLIY
+1203 
-1211 TGSAFYAYIVNLQ
+1211 
-1224 N
+1224 

>member
-1 MTTYIKGTF
+1 MVNVVKGTF
-10 PVRFRRDGKDGTNT
+10 PVRFRIDGKDGTNT

-48 DEPTSKCMYIGIGKG
+48 DEPTSKCVYIGIGKG

-119 SALLIYW
+119 SALLKYW
-126 NGSATIAK
+126 NGSATTAK

-166 KGDKTYLHTISVNS
+166 KGDKTYLHTISVKS
-180 YSYNGSGCK
+180 YSFNGNYAQN
-189 TALVQ
+189 ALIQ
-194 VQVESGV
+194 VQVEDGK
-201 SNTTGGSASR
+201 SNTGSCSGSR
-211 GLTIWLIS
+211 GLTVWAIS
-219 KTSTTI
+219 KTGTGILRYGT
-225 QRLGSYD
+225 YD
-232 TYGDSSA
+232 TYGDTTA
-239 ADAMAS
+239 ADKMAAF
-245 WIESNSSAGS
+245 INGS
-255 NYFLAIT
+255 GDRYFLAIT
-262 SYGAC
+262 SYYGC

-277 KKWGG
+277 KNYGG
-282 SDIADYTPKRQ
+282 GDIADYTPKRQ

-350 SSDDKNAPSTWLTS
+350 SSDDKNAPSTWLPS

-391 IQVVGKI
+391 IQVIGKI
-398 GDKGIDGTSVEYI
+398 GDKGIDGNGVDYAYCRTKT
-411 YTRNNTGSTPSTP
+411 YTTPKKPSGTTP
-424 NTSQTDDYV
+424 ISSDTTVDSYVWTDD
-433 PSGWY
+433 PK
-438 DDPQGV
+438 GV
-444 SSSLKYEYVSE
+444 SSTYPYEWVSE
-455 RRKKNGTWSAFSTP
+455 MKQVNGVWQGYGTP
-469 TLWAKWSSD
+469 TLWANYSKDGNSISGVSNKYLANSS
-478 GRGVKSVNTYYAL
+478 S
-491 TDNSNGTPA
+491 STPA
-500 DNAFSN
+500 ISGI
-506 DTLSNVVIESNST
+506 TWYESPSQT
-519 KYVWSADKVT
+519 GFSADKKYLWNYETIT
-529 YTDGKSEYINKY
+529 YSQTNATTTTPRIIAVWGEKGNT
-541 CIGKCSELT
+541 GT
-550 SVTEQYAVTT
+550 SVSGVEEQYALSTSSSSVTGT
-560 TLTTPSSWSNN
+560 WGANIPTLTATNKYLWNKERVLFDN
-571 YPTSVA
+571 
-577 KGSYIWT
+577 
-584 RDLITWKDGK
+584 GK
-594 TSTSTAQITGYI
+594 TGNWSTPVIIGVYG
-606 PNDGGQGENGFGI
+606 DQG
-619 VVSISR
+619 
-625 DMQYTEAQLN
+625 
-635 GYFEV
+635 
-640 GHQDYW
+640 
-646 SLNSESEKNGCRIG
+646 
-660 DIFMVWG
+660 
-667 RSKDKL
+667 
-673 NSHAA
+673 
-678 YFRCTDNSQSKRL
+678 
-691 DGISIR
+691 IR
-697 HDIVEKGD
+697 
-705 KGEAAVTYKL
+705 GEDAVTYKL

-805 TLFHGQL
+805 TLFHGQS

-907 TDNASVGGFV
+907 TDNASVAGFIW
-917 YSEEQMRSTSTT
+917 SKEQMRSQSKDIDGNPNLLIDGKVGALIAT
-929 DEKSPEPEGS
+929 
-939 NCNILLNGNT
+939 NCYIKG
-949 GKFVANYATIRGEV
+949 II
-963 NATSGVFKN
+963 NATDGIFSGEIIAKSG
-972 VKITNNCWI
+972 TLDNCTI
-981 EPETE
+981 NETCKA
-986 NGDGWFMRG
+986 GFMK
-995 GNDRIAAWWLGY
+995 Y
-1007 SGKLTGQFTMNTVY
+1007 SVNKL
-1021 DDGSNH
+1021 
-1027 PPTASLSFKTPNI
+1027 
-1040 QGGTSDGSTLIS
+1040 
-1052 AYSNINTPLANFSH
+1052 
-1066 AKGMMVRICPSEG
+1066 
-1079 VGINFINNAGLA
+1079 
-1091 TPMAFNGAGHGCLN
+1091 
-1105 GVIQGYQLNVITSGQ
+1105 
-1120 IDISNGNTVYC
+1120 
-1131 NGNGTTLILPKLAN
+1131 NGTTINCGFINLGSLDTNTTGYEINLPSVAEDEFLRVTIMYPVATRVYTKDFTIGINSNGKFHDFTNFPIGGSQSYGATITMG
-1145 CRGVLGTTGA
+1145 RGVYYEFVGMY
-1155 FALDLTI
+1155 
-1162 IGASGASNF
+1162 ASG
-1171 RVYGKYHNSTTDCY
+1171 
-1185 LLNNDHGDNW
+1185 
-1195 YATMSKGD
+1195 
-1203 VLTLKLIY
+1203 Y
-1211 TGSAFYAYIVNLQ
+1211 TRWICVNKNLPRM
-1224 N
+1224 

>member
-1 MTTYIKGTF
+1 MVNVVKGTF
-10 PVRFRRDGKDGTNT
+10 PVRFRIDGKDGTNT

-48 DEPTSKCMYIGIGKG
+48 DEPTSKCVYIGIGKG

-119 SALLIYW
+119 SALLKYW
-126 NGSATIAK
+126 NGSATTAK

-142 TTSDKHLWVKDGE
+142 TTSDKHLRVKDGE

-180 YSYNGSGCK
+180 YSYNGSGCQN
-189 TALVQ
+189 ALVQ
-194 VQVESGV
+194 VQTEEGK
-201 SNTTGGSASR
+201 SNTWGCSGSR
-211 GLTIWLIS
+211 GLTVWSIS
-219 KTSTTI
+219 KTSTSLT
-225 QRLGSYD
+225 RYNCYD
-232 TYGDSSA
+232 TYDSDNWVA
-239 ADAMAS
+239 NANKMAHD
-245 WIESNSSAGS
+245 IENGMVQDSN
-255 NYFLAIT
+255 FLAIT

-282 SDIADYTPKRQ
+282 SDIADYTPKKQ

-350 SSDDKNAPSTWLTS
+350 SSDDKNAPSTWLPS

-376 RRQTIKYTYGSDDVD
+376 RKQTIKYTYGSDDVD

-625 DMQYTEAQLN
+625 DMQYTEETLN
-635 GYFEV
+635 GYFNV
-640 GHQDYW
+640 GHIETW
-646 SLNSESEKNGCRIG
+646 FLNSESEKNGCRIG
-660 DIFMVWG
+660 DIFMVSG
-667 RSKDKL
+667 IATDTKSH
-673 NSHAA
+673 HAA
-678 YFRCTDNSQSKRL
+678 YFRCTDNTQTNKL
-691 DGISIR
+691 VGISIR

-705 KGEAAVTYKL
+705 KGEDAYSYKL
-715 NSSIVSIPLNNDGSP
+715 RSNISAIPLDNDGYPIATDS
-730 SKTSFTLTPKKSV
+730 SGNKQLILTATIYKGSSSV
-743 GSTFGKFN
+743 TPTG
-751 SEYTIVVYISRS
+751 EYGISVNIVHKND
-763 GSTTPVTVS
+763 TVS
-772 YTLDENT
+772 NT
-779 KNVSVYLTSNGG
+779 VNGG
-791 STGTILKDITSVTC
+791 SMTIDISKYQNIAQINCTFLKGGTV
-805 TLFHGQL
+805 
-812 SLDSFTILPVKAGAA
+812 LDSFTLLPIKAGAA

-907 TDNASVGGFV
+907 TDNASVAGFKW
-917 YSEEQMRSTSTT
+917 S
-929 DEKSPEPEGS
+929 DEVMQSPNGLLE
-939 NCNILLNGNT
+939 LNGKT
-949 GKFVANYATIRGEV
+949 GKITAKSGTIGGINISESGISAGNYEEGFFVLESSGTLWASNV
-963 NATSGVFKN
+963 NLSGYIEATSGTFD
-972 VKITNNCWI
+972 NCTINESCVIKGKLVGAYGQFGAW
-981 EPETE
+981 E
-986 NGDGWFMRG
+986 
-995 GNDRIAAWWLGY
+995 IAAYGGY
-1007 SGKLTGQFTMNTVY
+1007 DLICKQSVDVLFEMINTKHNTRSIVLRTTN
-1021 DDGSNH
+1021 G
-1027 PPTASLSFKTPNI
+1027 LSTS
-1040 QGGTSDGSTLIS
+1040 QGDGSTDS
-1052 AYSNINTPLANFSH
+1052 AP
-1066 AKGMMVRICPSEG
+1066 MVRVVTDNG
-1079 VGINFINNAGLA
+1079 VGGEFTANNSGGYALKAYGY
-1091 TPMAFNGAGHGCLN
+1091 NGATALYVSGLSYFSGNVSMSLYTT
-1105 GVIQGYQLNVITSGQ
+1105 IPTIKGYLYR
-1120 IDISNGNTVYC
+1120 DSNGFVK
-1131 NGNGTTLILPKLAN
+1131 IK
-1145 CRGVLGTTGA
+1145 
-1155 FALDLTI
+1155 I
-1162 IGASGASNF
+1162 
-1171 RVYGKYHNSTTDCY
+1171 
-1185 LLNNDHGDNW
+1185 
-1195 YATMSKGD
+1195 
-1203 VLTLKLIY
+1203 
-1211 TGSAFYAYIVNLQ
+1211 
-1224 N
+1224 

>member
-1 MTTYIKGTF
+1 MVNVVKGTF
-10 PVRFRRDGKDGTNT
+10 PVRFRIDGKDGTNT

-48 DEPTSKCMYIGIGKG
+48 DEPTSKCVYIGIGKG

-119 SALLIYW
+119 SALLKYW
-126 NGSATIAK
+126 NGSATTAK

-180 YSYNGSGCK
+180 YSYNGSGCQN
-189 TALVQ
+189 ALVQ
-194 VQVESGV
+194 VQTEEGK
-201 SNTTGGSASR
+201 SNTWGCSGSR
-211 GLTIWLIS
+211 GLTVWSIS
-219 KTSTTI
+219 KTSTSLT
-225 QRLGSYD
+225 RYNCYD
-232 TYGDSSA
+232 TYDSDNWVA
-239 ADAMAS
+239 NANKMAHD
-245 WIESNSSAGS
+245 IENGMVQDY
-255 NYFLAIT
+255 NFLAIT

-282 SDIADYTPKRQ
+282 SDIADYTPKKQ

-350 SSDDKNAPSTWLTS
+350 SSDDKNAPSTWLSS

-619 VVSISR
+619 VASIIQN
-625 DMQYTEAQLN
+625 QYTEAQLN
-635 GYFEV
+635 RYFEV

-646 SLNSESEKNGCRIG
+646 FLNSESEKNGCRIG
-660 DIFMVWG
+660 DIFMVSG
-667 RSKDKL
+667 IATDTKSH
-673 NSHAA
+673 HAA
-678 YFRCTDNSQSKRL
+678 YFRCTDNTQTNKL
-691 DGISIR
+691 VGISIR

-705 KGEAAVTYKL
+705 KGEDAYSYKL
-715 NSSIVSIPLNNDGSP
+715 RSNISAIPLDNDGYPIATDS
-730 SKTSFTLTPKKSV
+730 SGNKQLILTATIYKGSSSV
-743 GSTFGKFN
+743 TPTG
-751 SEYTIVVYISRS
+751 EYGISVNIVHKND
-763 GSTTPVTVS
+763 TVS
-772 YTLDENT
+772 NT
-779 KNVSVYLTSNGG
+779 VNGG
-791 STGTILKDITSVTC
+791 SMTIDISKYQNIAQINCTFLKGGTV
-805 TLFHGQL
+805 
-812 SLDSFTILPVKAGAA
+812 LDSFTLLPIKAGAA

-907 TDNASVGGFV
+907 TDNASVAGFKW
-917 YSEEQMRSTSTT
+917 SDSIM
-929 DEKSPEPEGS
+929 KSPNGKL
-939 NCNILLNGNT
+939 ILNGNT
-949 GKFVANYATIRGEV
+949 GEINATEGRIGGISISSSGISALDSSQKGFLLHRNGTLFANMANISGAIT
-963 NATSGVFKN
+963 ATSGTFDNCTINETCKAGFMKYAANKLNGN
-972 VKITNNCWI
+972 VIHCGLVNLIDAYHTYSVTAFCL
-981 EPETE
+981 PSVG
-986 NGDGWFMRG
+986 NGEFMRIVIM
-995 GNDRIAAWWLGY
+995 NIVTTHITIPDFTLGI
-1007 SGKLTGQFTMNTVY
+1007 
-1021 DDGSNH
+1021 DG
-1027 PPTASLSFKTPNI
+1027 
-1040 QGGTSDGSTLIS
+1040 
-1052 AYSNINTPLANFSH
+1052 
-1066 AKGMMVRICPSEG
+1066 
-1079 VGINFINNAGLA
+1079 
-1091 TPMAFNGAGHGCLN
+1091 N
-1105 GVIQGYQLNVITSGQ
+1105 GVFNDFYNFPPGDNRYTSPITILRG
-1120 IDISNGNTVYC
+1120 DYYEFLGMND
-1131 NGNGTTLILPKLAN
+1131 GNGTRWICTNKPLP
-1145 CRGVLGTTGA
+1145 R
-1155 FALDLTI
+1155 I
-1162 IGASGASNF
+1162 
-1171 RVYGKYHNSTTDCY
+1171 
-1185 LLNNDHGDNW
+1185 
-1195 YATMSKGD
+1195 
-1203 VLTLKLIY
+1203 
-1211 TGSAFYAYIVNLQ
+1211 
-1224 N
+1224 